1 MEISHLK
8 SNSTKIL
15 FIVYSQLDQM
25 IPGRNILKDPVP
37 FKRRR
42 KSLQTSMIRNIK
54 TWFGHYRQ
62 NNGYYYTSIKI

>member
-1 MEISHLK
+1 MEISHLM

-42 KSLQTSMIRNIK
+42 KSL
-54 TWFGHYRQ
+54 
-62 NNGYYYTSIKI
+62 